1 MEHVLLVVQGAV
13 ALQQLALRIDL
24 ELQLVSF
31 EHQEVDDTLTRIQF
45 LLCLLRV
52 LSDLFLLLGD
62 LQKGMVQVFFL
73 LHFIGDFLQ
82 QIVPLGRCLLDI
94 VR

>member
-13 ALQQLALRIDL
+13 ALQQLALRIDF

-31 EHQEVDDTLTRIQF
+31 EHQEVDDALTRIQF
-45 LLCLLRV
+45 LLCSLRA
-52 LSDLFLLLGD
+52 LSDLFFLLGD
-62 LQKGMVQVFFL
+62 LQKGMVQVFVL
-73 LHFIGDFLQ
+73 LHFIGDLLQ